1 MTTTTAAS
9 ATDLQTLYVAYF
21 NRPADPLG
29 LQAWLNTGASIA
41 TVAAGFSG
49 SDEYKATYAGKSP
62 LDLVNSIYNNLFGR
76 DAEAAGLTYWAGKL
90 IAGTE
95 SFASIV
101 LTIANSAQ
109 NDDLVAINNKVAA
122 ATAFTTSLD
131 TAADIRGY
139 DGAVANA
146 VVKTWLATIT
156 TDASFTAGTTAAAL
170 QTVADSAAQA
180 HEGTLNTPQT
190 FTLTAS
196 VDAGTAFTGGKGND
210 TFNGNVTTL
219 SALDQLDGGA
229 GNDTLNLFSVDKDG
243 AAGSLNLALPTS
255 VKNIENLL
263 VTSTTSAL
271 AGNAAN
277 VKGWTGLT
285 SAVFNVKGGVQ
296 TITAADTTAVTVK
309 NSAGGA
315 TVNGGSVVTVA
326 SGASAAAGTGS
337 NNALAVT
344 AAAAATADT
353 AAATKDTDYTAAN
366 AAAVAADA
374 TPANGGGSTTDLAAI
389 KAAFAGAAGVSAAD
403 IAAIN
408 ATTTDAGALTAI
420 LALKTAAIAAH
431 TATTA
436 AKTAA
441 DAAVT
446 AEAAGAVIVTGVA
459 GLTSATVVG
468 GTTVDIGDAAAGT
481 LTTVSLTGN
490 SGTANL
496 TGDALTTVSLSS
508 VAGAVNVIN
517 TTAKHTL
524 ALGVNAVT
532 ATGGVAITDAAATT
546 VNLTVTG
553 AKSSTASNINLT
565 AAAVTTL
572 NVDTAAALTLTTTAL
587 GGGTDTLKSLTV
599 KGAGSLTADLSTIST
614 LTSVDMSAGSGK
626 HTVTLDG
633 TIAAATIK
641 GGTGVDN
648 VTVSGILDAK
658 STVALGAGNDVYT
671 FTTAAAA
678 GALVSGGDGTD
689 TLAVANGAL
698 LDSAA
703 AKVYSGFEVLE
714 VGGGTGTYDMS
725 ILNLNAV
732 TLTGTALT
740 GPATIS
746 NATAATTVGIT
757 SNAQQSF
764 TTGQVLTYSLKDAT
778 GKADALN
785 LSLNAIDGNNNGTAE
800 GKVTVTGV
808 TAASIETINITSN
821 ATADAADATAGT
833 SAVAASKYINT
844 ITNLTVDSATSIVV
858 KGAASTVITTIQSD
872 TLTKIDASAATGA
885 VTVTNAVLNTAAGAA
900 KGAVTYLGGSG
911 VDTYTATDKGDVFS
925 GGAGADVVTLGAG
938 KDTVAL
944 TKASDS
950 ILTLKDTSTPA
961 DGISDTATGFDSI
974 TGFSSTNDKIDIS
987 SLNIVTGSARGSIT
1001 LHTASADTAAAL
1013 QTSIGTGTGFFNDG
1027 VANRA
1032 LSLVTAGANS
1042 YLFIDAN
1049 NDGNYTAG
1057 TDAVIKLVG
1066 VTALV
1071 LTDVAFG

>member
-29 LQAWLNTGASIA
+29 LQAWLNTGASVA
-41 TVAAGFSG
+41 TIAAGFSG

-95 SFASIV
+95 TFASIV

-146 VVKTWLATIT
+146 VVKAWLATIT
-156 TDASFTAGTTAAAL
+156 TDASFTAGTTATAL
-170 QTVADSAAQA
+170 QAVADAAAQA
-180 HEGTLNTPQT
+180 HDGTLNTPQT

-196 VDAGTAFTGGKGND
+196 VDAGTAFTGGAGND
-210 TFNGNVTTL
+210 TFNGNATTL

-229 GNDTLNLFSVDKDG
+229 GNDTLNLFSVNKDG
-243 AAGSLNLALPTS
+243 VATSLDLSLPTS
-255 VKNIENLL
+255 VKNIENLV
-263 VTSTTSAL
+263 VTSSTSAL
-271 AGNAAN
+271 AGNTAN

-285 SAVFNVKGGVQ
+285 NATFNVKGGGVQ
-296 TITAADTTAVTVK
+296 TVTAADTTAVTF
-309 NSAGGA
+309 NNTSGGV
-315 TVNGGSVVTVA
+315 TINGASKVTVA
-326 SGASAAAGTGS
+326 SGAEAVASGGAAAQTAGATS
-337 NNALAVT
+337 AT
-344 AAAAATADT
+344 AAAKAAAYVAAQT
-353 AAATKDTDYTAAN
+353 AAVT
-366 AAAVAADA
+366 ADA

-389 KAAFAGAAGVSAAD
+389 KAAFAGAAGVTAAD
-403 IAAIN
+403 ITAIN
-408 ATTTDAGALTAI
+408 ATTTDQGALD
-420 LALKTAAIAAH
+420 AIAAL
-431 TATTA
+431 
-436 AKTAA
+436 
-441 DAAVT
+441 VT
-446 AEAAGAVIVTGVA
+446 ANNAAAAAAASTAGAVTITGNA
-459 GLTSATVVG
+459 GLASATVVG
-468 GTTVDIGDAAAGT
+468 GTTVDISDSGNAT
-481 LTTVSLTGN
+481 LATVSVDGN
-490 SGTANL
+490 SGTATL
-496 TGDALTTVSLSS
+496 TSDALTTVSLAHSTAAANI
-508 VAGAVNVIN
+508 VN

-524 ALGVNAVT
+524 TLGVNAVT
-532 ATGGVAITDAAATT
+532 GGAAVTDAAATT
-546 VNLTVTG
+546 VNLSVTG
-553 AKSSTASNINLT
+553 AKATTASNINLT
-565 AAAVTTL
+565 TNLATTL

-587 GGGTDTLKSLTV
+587 AAADVLKTATV
-599 KGAGSLTADLSTIST
+599 KGAGSFTADLSGVAS
-614 LTSVDMSAGSGK
+614 LTSLDMSAGSGK

-641 GGTGVDN
+641 GGSGVDV
-648 VTVSGILDAK
+648 VTVTGALDAK
-658 STVALGAGNDVYT
+658 SSIALGAGNDTYK

-678 GALVSGGDGTD
+678 GAVVSGGDGTD
-689 TLAVANGAL
+689 TLGVVNGNL
-698 LDSAA
+698 LDAAA
-703 AKVYSGFEVLE
+703 AKVYTGFEVLE
-714 VGGGTGTYDMS
+714 VAGGQGTYDMS
-725 ILNLNAV
+725 ILSLNAV
-732 TLTGTALT
+732 TLTGTALAA
-740 GPATIS
+740 GATIS
-746 NATAATTVGIT
+746 NATAATTVGISAT
-757 SNAQQSF
+757 ASTDF
-764 TTGQVLTYSLKDAT
+764 TTGQVLTYALKDAT

-785 LSLNAIDGNNNGTAE
+785 LSLNAIDGNNDGTAQ

-808 TAASIETINITSN
+808 TAASIETINVASN
-821 ATADAADATAGT
+821 ATADVADATAGT
-833 SAVAASKYINT
+833 SAVAANKYINT
-844 ITNLTVDSATSIVV
+844 ITSLIADSATKVV
-858 KGAASTVITTIQSD
+858 VTGAASTVFTTIQSD
-872 TLTKIDASAATGA
+872 TLTKIDASAATGN
-885 VTVTNAVLNTAAGAA
+885 VTVTNAVLGTAGGAA
-900 KGAVTYLGGSG
+900 VGAVTYIGGSG
-911 VDTYTATDKGDVFS
+911 VDTYTATAKGDVFS

-961 DGISDTATGFDSI
+961 DGIADTATGFD
-974 TGFSSTNDKIDIS
+974 TVNGFSSTNDKIDIS
-987 SLNIVTGSARGSIT
+987 SLNIATGSARGSIT

-1013 QTSIGTGTGFFNDG
+1013 QTVIGTGTGFFNDG

-1032 LSLVTAGANS
+1032 LSLVTGGGNS